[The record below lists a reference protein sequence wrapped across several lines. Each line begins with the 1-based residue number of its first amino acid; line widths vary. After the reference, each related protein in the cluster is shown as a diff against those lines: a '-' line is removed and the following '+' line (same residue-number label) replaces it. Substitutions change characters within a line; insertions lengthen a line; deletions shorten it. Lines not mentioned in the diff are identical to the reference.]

1 MTIDPITL
9 TIKDA
14 HDALHKKEYTSVEL
28 TEAVLLRAQKE
39 NPNINAYAELF
50 DDALTAAKGADTLLE
65 KGEGSELT
73 GIPLAIKDNMVM
85 AGKISAS
92 GSKILMNHR
101 AVYDGTVVCEI
112 KKAGAVI
119 IGRTNMD
126 EFAMGSSSESCVYGP
141 VKNPIDPTRVPGGS
155 SGGSAASVAMGG
167 ALGAFGSDTGGSIRQ
182 PASFCGIVGMKP
194 TYGAVSRYGLMAMAS
209 SLDQIGPFAK
219 TVSDAEML
227 YRAIAKYD
235 GNDSTSIP
243 TDHPLRAALS
253 KKEKLTI
260 GIPESFIAMDGLDAD
275 VRENFRDTI
284 TSLKDAG
291 HTIKTIELP
300 SLPYALSV
308 YYVIMPAEVSANLS
322 RYDGIRYGFSK
333 EADTLAK
340 VYAESRGEGFGKE
353 VRRRILMGTYVL
365 SAGYYDAYYNKA
377 VAVRRLIADEFA
389 RAFQGVD
396 VIATPTA
403 PSPAY
408 KLGEKSADPLQMYL
422 GDIFTVPANIAGIP
436 AISVPSGTVVRD
448 SVELP
453 VGIQFMAAPF
463 HEDRLFAIGKSV
475 EAARGIAV

>member
-1 MTIDPITL
+1 MTIDPKTL
-9 TIKDA
+9 TIADA
-14 HDALHKKEYTSVEL
+14 HAALRKKDYTATEL
-28 TEAVLLRAQKE
+28 TEAVLARATSE
-39 NPNINAYAELF
+39 NTNINAYAELF
-50 DDALTAAKGADTLLE
+50 DDALVSAKAADALLE
-65 KGEGSELT
+65 KGQGSELT
-73 GIPLAIKDNMVM
+73 GIPLAIKDNMLM
-85 AGKISAS
+85 EGKISAS

-101 AVYDGTVVCEI
+101 AVYDGTVVREL
-112 KKAGAVI
+112 KEAGAVI

-126 EFAMGSSSESCVYGP
+126 EFAMGSTSETCVYGP
-141 VKNPIDPTRVPGGS
+141 VKNPVDQTRVPGGS

-167 ALGAFGSDTGGSIRQ
+167 ALGSFGSDTGGSIRQ

-219 TVSDAEML
+219 TVGDAEML

-235 GNDSTSIP
+235 SNDSTSVP
-243 TDHPLRAALS
+243 MGHPLRATLS
-253 KKEKLTI
+253 KKDKLTI
-260 GIPESFIAMDGLDAD
+260 GIPESFIDMEGLDAD
-275 VRENFRDTI
+275 VRENFRDAI
-284 TSLKDAG
+284 ASLKDAG
-291 HTIKTIELP
+291 HTIKKIELP

-333 EADTLAK
+333 EADTLLK

-389 RAFQGVD
+389 HAFQSVD

-408 KLGEKSADPLQMYL
+408 KIGEKITDPLQMYL
-422 GDIFTVPANIAGIP
+422 GDIFTVPANIAGLP

-448 SVELP
+448 SAELP
-453 VGIQFMAAPF
+453 LGIQFMAAPF
-463 HEDRLFAIGKSV
+463 HEDRLFAAGKAV
-475 EAARGIAV
+475 EAAKHIAA